1 MATILPLNSTPSLQL
16 IHQVAQCLQ
25 EGGVVA
31 VPTDSFYALAVSPF
45 NQVALERLIH
55 IKGERSHKPFP
66 VLVGDP
72 SQLVRLTEDIP
83 DVVRT
88 LIAEFWPGLLTLVL
102 QARSTLSPILT
113 GGQGTIGVRQPNDPR
128 VCELLKH
135 TGPLTGTSA
144 NRTGQPPAQSAAD
157 VIQQLG
163 SAVDLIVDGGP
174 TPGGLPSTVL
184 QVEPE
189 LRILRQGAISR
200 DRLQQVLPADS
211 IQLSEESPK
220 QT

>member
-1 MATILPLNSTPSLQL
+1 MATVLQLHSLPSPQL

-25 EGGVVA
+25 DGGVLA

-45 NQVALERLIH
+45 NEMALERLMQ

-72 SQLVRLTEDIP
+72 SQLNQLTVDIP
-83 DVVRT
+83 DVART
-88 LIAEFWPGLLTLVL
+88 LMEEFWPGLLTLVL

-113 GGQGTIGVRQPNDPR
+113 GGQGTIGIRQPNDPR
-128 VCELLKH
+128 VCELMTH

-144 NRTGQPPAQSAAD
+144 NRSGQPPAQSAED
-157 VIQQLG
+157 VMHQLG
-163 SAVDLIVDGGP
+163 SMVDVIVDGGP
-174 TPGGLPSTVL
+174 APGGQPSTVL
-184 QVEPE
+184 QILPE

-200 DRLQQVLPADS
+200 LKLQEVLDRKEKS
-211 IQLSEESPK
+211 LSW
-220 QT
+220 

>member
-1 MATILPLNSTPSLQL
+1 MATVLQLSSLPSPQL

-25 EGGVVA
+25 DGGVVS
-31 VPTDSFYALAVSPF
+31 VPTDSFYALSVSPF
-45 NQVALERLIH
+45 NEMALERLMQ

-72 SQLVRLTEDIP
+72 SQLKQLTEDIP
-83 DVVRT
+83 DVART
-88 LIAEFWPGLLTLVL
+88 LMKEFWPGLLTLIL
-102 QARSTLSPILT
+102 QARTTLSPILT

-144 NRTGQPPAQSAAD
+144 NRSGQPPAQSAGD
-157 VIQQLG
+157 VMEQLG
-163 SAVDLIVDGGP
+163 SVVDLIVDGGLA
-174 TPGGLPSTVL
+174 PGGQPSTVL

-189 LRILRQGAISR
+189 LRIIRQGAISR
-200 DRLQQVLPADS
+200 ERLQKILAAGGFQIS
-211 IQLSEESPK
+211 KEQQK
-220 QT
+220 

>member
-1 MATILPLNSTPSLQL
+1 MATVLQLNSTPSPQL
-16 IHQVAQCLQ
+16 IHHVAQCLQ

-45 NQVALERLIH
+45 NQIALERLIH
-55 IKGERSHKPFP
+55 LKGERSHKPFP
-66 VLVGDP
+66 VLIGDQT
-72 SQLVRLTEDIP
+72 QLLRLTEVIP
-83 DVVRT
+83 DVARK

-113 GGQGTIGVRQPNDPR
+113 GGLGTIGVRQPNDLR

-144 NRTGQPPAQSAAD
+144 NRTGQPPGQSAAE

-174 TPGGLPSTVL
+174 TPGGQPSTVL
-184 QVEPE
+184 QLVGEI
-189 LRILRQGAISR
+189 RILRQGAISR
-200 DRLQQVLPADS
+200 DRLQHILSAES
-211 IQLSEESPK
+211 IQLSGDQPK
-220 QT
+220 QA